1 MKKIVTLLCFLTAA
15 GAFAASP
22 SEIDRAAA
30 AMAGKEA
37 SFVQQFT
44 PKGFKNSQSESGTV
58 LFGALP
64 QMRWSYSKPEQKLFV
79 FDGHDSWFYIP
90 ADKQVTAGTVDD
102 SRRKELPFLVIGDPQ
117 AREKLFTI
125 TQQAKGD
132 AVVTTLQPR
141 DKAAM
146 IRNVVVTIGA
156 ADHLIRSIGY
166 TDREGNRTLFQLSG
180 YHQGSPSADAFRFTP
195 PAGVQV
201 VKAE

>member
-1 MKKIVTLLCFLTAA
+1 MKKVAILLCVLTTASVSAA
-15 GAFAASP
+15 AP

-64 QMRWSYSKPEQKLFV
+64 QMRWSYNNPEQKLFV
-79 FDGHDSWFYIP
+79 FDGRNSWFYIP
-90 ADKQVTAGTVDD
+90 ADKQVTAGAVDD
-102 SRRKELPFLVIGDPQ
+102 ARRKELPFLVIGDPQ

-125 TQQAKGD
+125 AQQTKGD

-141 DKAAM
+141 DGAAM
-146 IRNVVVTIGA
+146 IRSVVVTIGA

-166 TDREGNRTLFQLSG
+166 TDREGNHTLFQLSG

-201 VKAE
+201 VKAD

>member
-1 MKKIVTLLCFLTAA
+1 MNKILALLCFLTATSLV
-15 GAFAASP
+15 AASP
-22 SEIDRAAA
+22 GEIDRAAS

-37 SFVQQFT
+37 SFTQQFT

-58 LFGALP
+58 LFGTLP
-64 QMRWSYSKPEQKLFV
+64 QMRWSYSRPEQKLFI
-79 FDGHDSWFYIP
+79 FDGRNSWFYIP
-90 ADKQVTAGTVDD
+90 ADKQVTTGTVDD
-102 SRRKELPFLVIGDPQ
+102 ARRKELPFLVIGDPQ

-125 TQQAKGD
+125 TQQTRGD

-141 DKAAM
+141 DGAAM
-146 IRNVVVTIGA
+146 IRNVVVTIGSF
-156 ADHLIRSIGY
+156 DHLIRSIGY

-180 YHQGSPSADAFRFTP
+180 YHPASPSADAFRFTP